1 MPGSKKCLQQWGI
14 FVIVRGLKFLL
25 RIHLLSLLLGCP
37 ILARCLQGKSWP
49 YKVYLWKWSFLSF
62 PVLAIWLHHFF
73 DTIIV
78 HYLWFNFALG
88 LNYTCIF
95 LWFGVTIM
103 YNSEL
108 ETKENKLTPQIKLDH
123 NILCMPLTLS
133 LKLYYQ

>member
-14 FVIVRGLKFLL
+14 FVIFRGLKFLL
-25 RIHLLSLLLGCP
+25 RIHLLSILLGCP
-37 ILARCLQGKSWP
+37 YQRGVC
-49 YKVYLWKWSFLSF
+49 KVRVGRTKCTYESGASYHSLYLLYG
-62 PVLAIWLHHFF
+62 PIIFF
-73 DTIIV
+73 DTMIV
-78 HYLWFNFALG
+78 HYLWFSFALG